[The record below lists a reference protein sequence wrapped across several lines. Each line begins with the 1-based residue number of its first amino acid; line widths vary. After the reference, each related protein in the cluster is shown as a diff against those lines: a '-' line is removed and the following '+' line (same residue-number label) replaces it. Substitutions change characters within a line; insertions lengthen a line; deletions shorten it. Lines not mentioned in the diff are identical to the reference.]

1 MQLRAPEANHI
12 SELLALLVAFTKTRR
27 QVLANNI
34 NDMDVSGYSPQD
46 LEIEEFSKAMNN
58 AISEYLVHQRI
69 LLVDT
74 DTIHFGPNMT
84 LELESVSDGQAHA
97 LLLHDRQAY
106 VEYQTKR
113 LLENAL
119 NEKVAL
125 KLLKTKQLEPNTHQT
140 PIENR
145 LLY

>member
-34 NDMDVSGYSPQD
+34 NKMDASGFFPQD
-46 LEIEEFSKAMNN
+46 LAIDEFSDVMNN

-74 DTIHFGPNMT
+74 DTIHFGPNMS

-97 LLLHDRQAY
+97 LLQHDRQAY
-106 VEYQTKR
+106 VGYQTKR

-125 KLLKTKQLEPNTHQT
+125 KLLKTKHIEPSAHQT

-145 LLY
+145 LL

>member
-34 NDMDVSGYSPQD
+34 NKMDVSGFSPQD
-46 LEIEEFSKAMNN
+46 LAIDEFSETMNI
-58 AISEYLVHQRI
+58 AIAEYLVHQRI
-69 LLVDT
+69 LLIDT

-84 LELESVSDGQAHA
+84 LELESVSDGQARA
-97 LLLHDRQAY
+97 LLQHDRQAY
-106 VEYQTKR
+106 VEYQTKS

-125 KLLKTKQLEPNTHQT
+125 RLLKTKQVQPHTHQT
-140 PIENR
+140 PIKNR
-145 LLY
+145 LL